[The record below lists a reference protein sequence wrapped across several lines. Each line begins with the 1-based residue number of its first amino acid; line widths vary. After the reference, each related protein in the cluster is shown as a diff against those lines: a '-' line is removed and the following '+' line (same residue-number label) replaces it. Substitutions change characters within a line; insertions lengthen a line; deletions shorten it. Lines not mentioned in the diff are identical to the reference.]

1 MCLWSFAEQPEQR
14 RVHWLGKKG
23 GDGRR
28 ENEIKQAGKNI
39 TVLSTATDLA
49 VFYSRNKTYAVFAR
63 LEGSTKMHTSIQTLL
78 FISQQF

>member
-1 MCLWSFAEQPEQR
+1 M
-14 RVHWLGKKG
+14 GKKG

-63 LEGSTKMHTSIQTLL
+63 LEGSTKIKIHTSIQILL